1 MNNPEPLQLVIIAFI
16 LVTLICDSGV
26 IFKGEIKFWS
36 LLRVKRLKI
45 CNLVK
50 FILRGVSRLLL
61 VKMMEITG
69 QKHTNLLT
77 KLEVTVWY

>member
-1 MNNPEPLQLVIIAFI
+1 MIRRPIVRGMCTVLEQGVDKENLLNNPEPLQLVIIAFI

-45 CNLVK
+45 CNLV
-50 FILRGVSRLLL
+50 
-61 VKMMEITG
+61 
-69 QKHTNLLT
+69 
-77 KLEVTVWY
+77 